1 MRIQHAFFSLLAAL
15 AMTAINSLAAPVPP
29 PEKLLSDDT
38 LVMFTMPDWD
48 KAMEL
53 HARSP
58 QTKLWQDPVLKPF
71 KDKLVAKFTKEVVEP
86 LEKELGV
93 KFSDYSGLIH
103 GQLTFALTTATKENG
118 DATVGYV
125 LVLDARDKAAYL
137 KQRLDTLK
145 KKWVDSG
152 KQIKSDKI
160 RGVDFTTL
168 IVMSEDLRK
177 TFEKTFPDPSEG
189 YESLEGPKKKPK
201 NEKMELI
208 IGQSDSLLI
217 LGSHAKG
224 IE

>member
-86 LEKELGV
+86 LGR
-93 KFSDYSGLIH
+93 SWAS
-103 GQLTFALTTATKENG
+103 
-118 DATVGYV
+118 
-125 LVLDARDKAAYL
+125 
-137 KQRLDTLK
+137 
-145 KKWVDSG
+145 S
-152 KQIKSDKI
+152 
-160 RGVDFTTL
+160 
-168 IVMSEDLRK
+168 
-177 TFEKTFPDPSEG
+177 FPTIPG
-189 YESLEGPKKKPK
+189 
-201 NEKMELI
+201 
-208 IGQSDSLLI
+208 
-217 LGSHAKG
+217 
-224 IE
+224 